1 MKAGVCILL
10 LAVVSLS
17 TIGEDVKPV
26 WLSTLPEP
34 EPVNVSALPVVIP
47 RPVVAGNV
55 SPPVVDI
62 RDIPVFV
69 DPDLV
74 EYTMAKLRGEDPFWL
89 TFSSDPFE
97 GWPE

>member
-1 MKAGVCILL
+1 MRVLLFAL
-10 LAVVSLS
+10 LAVVALS

-26 WLSTLPEP
+26 WLSTLDEP
-34 EPVNVSALPVVIP
+34 EPVNFSALPVVIP
-47 RPVVAGNV
+47 WPVANV

-74 EYTMAKLRGEDPFWL
+74 ERTMRGEDPYWL
-89 TFSSDPFE
+89 TFASDPFE
-97 GWPE
+97 GWWA